1 MTQVLDLGFLPP
13 VNLLNSTETEN
24 IILET
29 FALELF
35 KCENCKLIQIS
46 KTLDKDIVFPVTYP
60 YLSGM
65 TSALIE
71 NFSEQSKV
79 SVNQLNLIKSDLV
92 VDIGS
97 NDGSLLNFY
106 KEFSRVLGVEPTNA
120 AKIADQRGVETI
132 QQYFD
137 ESVVDLIISE
147 HGKAKLVTA
156 CNVFAHIPN
165 PKYLLNNIKN
175 LLIEDGVFISESH
188 YFLDLVDTF
197 QFDTIYHEHLR
208 YYTVGFLK
216 TFFESNKMEI
226 FRVDR
231 TGTHGGSIRVW
242 ASRAGKYQIQNS
254 VNQILNLEIEKN
266 IDSDKTLSNFAEN
279 ILNWRQEFRKLVAE
293 IKMNQKT
300 ICALG
305 APSRASTLISFC
317 GFTNMDISAVG
328 EVSNSAK
335 IGKDMPGTK
344 IPIVDES
351 LIFEIKPDY
360 ILFLS
365 WHISDTLINV
375 LKKRNFKGKV
385 IIPLPVPKIIEIK
398 N

>member
-1 MTQVLDLGFLPP
+1 MTMILDLGFLPP
-13 VNLLNSTETEN
+13 VNLLNSTDSEN
-24 IILET
+24 VTLET

-46 KTLDKDIVFPVTYP
+46 KTLDKNIVFPVTYP

-65 TSALIE
+65 TSALVE
-71 NFSEQSKV
+71 NFSEQSKA
-79 SVNQLNLIKSDLV
+79 SVHELNLSKSDLV

-106 KEFSRVLGVEPTNA
+106 KEFSKVLGVEPTNA
-120 AKIADQRGVETI
+120 AKIANQRGIETI

-137 ESVVDLIISE
+137 ESIVDLIVSK
-147 HGKAKLVTA
+147 HGNAKLVTA

-165 PKYLLNNIKN
+165 PRLLLSNIKN
-175 LLIEDGVFISESH
+175 LLAEDGVFISESH

-242 ASRAGKYQIQNS
+242 ASRIGQHQIEKS
-254 VNQILNLEIEKN
+254 VNQILNLESDKN
-266 IDSDKTLSNFAEN
+266 IESNKTLGDFAEN
-279 ILNWRQEFRKLVAE
+279 IRNWRQEFRKLVAE
-293 IKMNQKT
+293 IKMDHKT

-317 GFTNMDISAVG
+317 GLTNLDISSVG
-328 EVSNSAK
+328 EVSGSAK

-344 IPIVDES
+344 IPIIDEAS
-351 LIFEIKPDY
+351 IFEIKPDY
-360 ILFLS
+360 ILLLS
-365 WHISDTLINV
+365 WHISETLINV
-375 LKKRNFKGKV
+375 LRKQNFKGKV
-385 IIPLPVPKIIEIK
+385 IIPLPVPKIIEI
-398 N
+398 NS